1 MALKINMQN
10 NINNTSLQ
18 IGDMAYFI
26 TPTTSVTE
34 DGSVVTLPNSFTTE
48 GDSIILKIGKI
59 TKVTS
64 SYIQVETPINTPN
77 ADDFIMFSKDKSVN
91 NTSLLGYYAKVKLV
105 NNSTEKAELFALGSE
120 ITASSK

>member
-1 MALKINMQN
+1 MGKKIILNKS
-10 NINNTSLQ
+10 INNTSIQ
-18 IGDMAYFI
+18 VGDMAYFI